1 MGRLAPLGDALDA
14 RQVDFERRAFSGL
27 AIDPDVAATLFDNAV
42 DRGQAKTGPL
52 SVLLG
57 REEWPEDAALVS
69 RVNPTPGFADRQLQE
84 RPRPALAM
92 PAGLRFF
99 QFDFRISDL

>member
-14 RQVDFERRAFSGL
+14 RQVDFERRPFSGL

-57 REEWPEDAALVS
+57 REEWLEDVGLGL
-69 RVNPTPGFADRQLQE
+69 RVHSAPGIADRQHHVRS
-84 RPRPALAM
+84 RP
-92 PAGLRFF
+92 
-99 QFDFRISDL
+99 D

>member
-57 REEWPEDAALVS
+57 REEWLV
-69 RVNPTPGFADRQLQE
+69 D
-84 RPRPALAM
+84 
-92 PAGLRFF
+92 AGLRPRLPPAPGIA
-99 QFDFRISDL
+99 QRQQCVMTRPTSDHPLGLLFMPVEHSRP

>member
-1 MGRLAPLGDALDA
+1 MGWLAPLGDALDA

-52 SVLLG
+52 SVLLVVKNG
-57 REEWPEDAALVS
+57 SKMLAWVS
-69 RVNPTPGFADRQLQE
+69 ASIPHPVSLIASIT
-84 RPRPALAM
+84 
-92 PAGLRFF
+92 
-99 QFDFRISDL
+99 